1 MPNSLKELVWRNS
14 TKMGP
19 VPRAITNYID
29 LARKDALSRNL
40 APLMGK
46 PLEYRIRDLTGL
58 SFPYN
63 GQRRIV
69 QSRHL
74 DVMSRALGVL
84 PTQAQGR
91 HDPIVHSHTK

>member
-46 PLEYRIRDLTGL
+46 ATRVPQKGLDWAFLSLEWSKEDC
-58 SFPYN
+58 
-63 GQRRIV
+63 
-69 QSRHL
+69 
-74 DVMSRALGVL
+74 
-84 PTQAQGR
+84 
-91 HDPIVHSHTK
+91 TKSSP